1 MLIEAHDPGQ
11 RRRVPPAFP
20 GLPWAGRCNLRRA
33 ITNQAPCR
41 GLWQPQNVTVTQAGV
56 KHLLASER
64 LPVESE
70 GRAGLVVVDGSQKD
84 LDEGSAEEKQTF
96 SAHQL

>member
-1 MLIEAHDPGQ
+1 MEETALASG
-11 RRRVPPAFP
+11 VL
-20 GLPWAGRCNLRRA
+20 GLMREVKPSLQSDGGNRKP
-33 ITNQAPCR
+33 TCR

-70 GRAGLVVVDGSQKD
+70 GRAGLVVVDGSQKR
-84 LDEGSAEEKQTF
+84 LDEGSAKEKQTF